1 MKLKNVILLLLAS
14 LSFLSCREST
24 YADHVD
30 EENKAVD
37 KYFKDI
43 NAVIVHEKP
52 ATISGEWLDADNR
65 KIFYRTSSGL
75 YYHQVS
81 LGDTTATKPKVSSTV
96 YVRYSVKDLKDN
108 LIYSALEDKSP
119 NPIKLML
126 SGNTSTD
133 IYGEGFQESV
143 MYLNK
148 GGVCEAVVSF
158 KIGNNYTSALEGGYT
173 STQLEW
179 LPMLYNIRLVN
190 VE

>member
-1 MKLKNVILLLLAS
+1 MKLKNVIILLMAS
-14 LSFLSCREST
+14 LSFWSCKT
-24 YADHVD
+24 DTFADYVD
-30 EENKAVD
+30 AENEAVD

-52 ATISGEWLDADNR
+52 KTVSGEWLDSNKR

-81 LGDTTATKPKVSSTV
+81 LGDTTATKPKVSANV
-96 YVRYSVKDLKDN
+96 YVRYSVNDLKGQK
-108 LIYSALEDKSP
+108 IYSAMEKNSP
-119 NPIKLML
+119 NPVKLFL
-126 SGNTSTD
+126 TGNTSD

-148 GGVCEAVVSF
+148 GGKCEAVVSF
-158 KIGNNYTSALEGGYT
+158 KIGNKYNTSLEGGYT
-173 STQLEW
+173 SKDLQY
-179 LPMLYNIRLVN
+179 LPMLYDIRLVN